1 MAVRYLS
8 AQTSRLIVLIPESII
23 DTTLNKHSQES
34 KYLNFCILDKKP
46 KTYVI
51 GIETK
56 YSDALGALKWYGP
69 WRQYVFTSKPDC
81 IFNVGCMNDI
91 IKLTDTV
98 NKLQK
103 VKRK

>member
-1 MAVRYLS
+1 MGITYINI
-8 AQTSRLIVLIPESII
+8 QTSRLIVLIPESII
-23 DTTLNKHSQES
+23 DATLNKHSQES

-56 YSDALGALKWYGP
+56 YSDVLGALKWYGP
-69 WRQYVFTSKPDC
+69 WRQYVFKSEPDC